1 MSTAT
6 LMKARPAGP
15 REAEEPSMA
24 LPPAQIYPARIRLT
38 AKLSEFERALADV
51 EDYRGKAARALCDE
65 QEALES
71 TNLSESE
78 AALAISRAQNVKSIY
93 ASRTAN
99 KEKAITALSG
109 ELSKAIS
116 DANCEL
122 RGLINIEVDRRRG
135 IISARVLE
143 AIEAIDRP
151 HRAVVV
157 AELLRYSGP
166 IERILVLGPAPLTSM
181 PGNNDYLV
189 GQARDTLKKFET
201 MIAEGGIK
209 L

>member
-1 MSTAT
+1 MPT
-6 LMKARPAGP
+6 LTKPRPGGAQ
-15 REAEEPSMA
+15 EAEEPFRA
-24 LPPAQIYPARIRLT
+24 LPPAQIYPARVKL
-38 AKLSEFERALADV
+38 ASKLSEFERALADV
-51 EDYRGKAARALCDE
+51 EDYKAKAARAQRDE
-65 QEALES
+65 EEALD
-71 TNLSESE
+71 NVRMSESE
-78 AALAISRAQNVKSIY
+78 AVLTISRSQNTKSVY
-93 ASRTAN
+93 ASRTQN
-99 KEKAITALSG
+99 KEKAITAMSG

-116 DANCEL
+116 EANCEL
-122 RGLINIEVDRRRG
+122 RGLINTEVDRRRG